1 MIYVNNAG
9 TTWPKPDGVRE
20 AVAAALEADPVDAA
34 DRFRAAHERIAR
46 FLGVREPGRLLLT
59 PSCTGALA
67 VALADLPWK
76 AGDVVVTSALEH
88 HALAGPVERLVR
100 DRGVSHR
107 SIPYRA
113 GTPLDLEILRDFL
126 RDGGVRLV
134 AVTAASNVTG
144 EVLPVRGIVELAH
157 EHGARCLVDA
167 AQTVGVLPV
176 NVAAMGADI
185 LTFAGHKGPL
195 GPPGIGGLWAAPA
208 VRFESP
214 RAVCDITAGAA
225 CAPFPTYCDVGS
237 TNLPAAAGLAAGM
250 SWLEGPGRGAP
261 ERARKLARRLAG
273 ALQERPGVVL
283 FGGPEAERTA
293 TVSFRLESLPV
304 QEAEAF
310 FRKRSILLRAAAHC
324 APMALEAIGSPGGT
338 IRVSF
343 GVFNRDGDVDAV
355 LAAVDEAI
363 LAAR

>member
-1 MIYVNNAG
+1 VIYVNNAG
-9 TTWPKPDGVRE
+9 TTWPKPDAVPE
-20 AVAAALEADPVDAA
+20 AVAGALDAEPADAA

-46 FLGVREPGRLLLT
+46 FLDVREPERLLLT

-76 AGDVVVTSALEH
+76 QDDVVVTSALEH

-100 DRGVSHR
+100 DRGVTHR
-107 SIPYRA
+107 PIPYRP
-113 GTPLDLEILRDFL
+113 GTPLDLDLLRDVL
-126 RDGGVRLV
+126 RGGGVRLV

-144 EVLPVRGIVELAH
+144 ELLPVQAIVDLAH
-157 EHGARCLVDA
+157 EHGALCLVDA
-167 AQTVGVLPV
+167 AQTVGLLPV
-176 NVAAMGADI
+176 NAAAMRPDI

-195 GPPGIGGLWAAPA
+195 GPPGIGGLWAAPG

-250 SWLEGPGRGAP
+250 SWLEGPGREAP
-261 ERARKLARRLAG
+261 GRARKLARRLAM
-273 ALQERPGVVL
+273 ALGERPGVVL
-283 FGGPEAERTA
+283 FGGLEAGRTA
-293 TVSFRLESLPV
+293 TVSFRIDSLPV

-310 FRKRSILLRAAAHC
+310 FRERSILLRAAAHC

-343 GVFNRDGDVDAV
+343 GVFNRGGDVDAV

-363 LAAR
+363 PAGR